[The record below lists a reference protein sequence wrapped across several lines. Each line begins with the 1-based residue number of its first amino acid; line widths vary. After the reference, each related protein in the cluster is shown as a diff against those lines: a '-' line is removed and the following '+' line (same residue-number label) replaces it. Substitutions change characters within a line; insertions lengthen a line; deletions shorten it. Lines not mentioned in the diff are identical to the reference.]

1 MLNGETSMFCPRCA
15 TENKLEQRY
24 CRQCGLTLPA
34 VKLALEGDV
43 DEAVGSLKK
52 SKTALEWGLI
62 IVVLGLLNA
71 GINAFFHAWQSAIF
85 SGAVGLLVGKML
97 ILIAML
103 RIWRADKLLNPPEKK
118 VEPEAPAINQSDYA
132 ATTLP
137 PAPITEEIRRTP
149 APPHSVIENTT
160 IKLKR

>member
-1 MLNGETSMFCPRCA
+1 MFCPRCA

-43 DEAVGSLKK
+43 DKAVGNLKK

-62 IVVLGLLNA
+62 IVFLGMLNA
-71 GINAFFHAWQSAIF
+71 GINALFHAWQPAIF
-85 SGAVGLLVGKML
+85 SGVIGLLIGKAL
-97 ILIAML
+97 ILFAML
-103 RIWRADKLLNPPEKK
+103 RIWRANKLLSPPEKK
-118 VEPEAPAINQSDYA
+118 VEPETPAINQSDYDA
-132 ATTLP
+132 NALP
-137 PAPITEEIRRTP
+137 PAPITEEIRQTP
-149 APPHSVIENTT
+149 APLHSVVENTT

>member
-1 MLNGETSMFCPRCA
+1 MFCPRCG
-15 TENKLEQRY
+15 TENKLEQHY

-85 SGAVGLLVGKML
+85 SGAVGLLVGKAL

-103 RIWRADKLLNPPEKK
+103 RIWRANKLLNPPEKK
-118 VEPEAPAINQSDYA
+118 VEPEASALNQSEYA
-132 ATTLP
+132 NSALP
-137 PAPITEEIRRTP
+137 PAPTTEELSPVP
-149 APPHSVIENTT
+149 ARPASVVESTT